1 MKAAI
6 TAVLRHP
13 LAMAVKAMLRDLKW
27 SLNPDVPG
35 NPPIPA
41 QVKSVVFVCLGN
53 ICRSPFARELAA
65 HRLAETGHRAIA
77 LGSAGIRTTQAK
89 RSPAEACAAAAA
101 YGVQLNAHVP
111 EQLTMQTM
119 HDTDMVVVMDAGQFT
134 QLRLSYPSHRDRIFL
149 LATFDDAPNG
159 AYARYNIADPFGQ
172 PLEAFEACYARIAR
186 ALDQLLPLIRASG
199 RNQIREGLEN

>member
-6 TAVLRHP
+6 TALLRHP
-13 LAMAVKAMLRDLKW
+13 LTMAVKSALRDLKW
-27 SLNPDVPG
+27 SLKPGVPA

-65 HRLAETGHRAIA
+65 LRLAETGHGTIA
-77 LGSAGIRTTQAK
+77 VGSAGIRTTQAK
-89 RSPAEACAAAAA
+89 RSPAEACEAGAA

-111 EQLTMQTM
+111 EQLTMQMM
-119 HDTDMVVVMDAGQFT
+119 HDSDMVVVMDAGQFA
-134 QLRLSYPSHRDRIFL
+134 QLRLSYPNHRDRIFL
-149 LATFDDAPNG
+149 LAAFDGARNG

-172 PLEAFEACYARIAR
+172 PLEAFEHCYARIAR
-186 ALDQLLPLIRASG
+186 ALDQLLPLIRA
-199 RNQIREGLEN
+199 